1 MKRLTTRG
9 IATAQAIAARED
21 FRTSGS
27 LMGENCSIGFYDRG
41 RLTGADLDRFAAD
54 CKEITYVVKSYATP
68 IAWYVAPTATVTG
81 GWHIVAQKFSVTT
94 TKHQGNLYLC
104 K

>member
-9 IATAQAIAARED
+9 RATAEAIRDRED

-27 LMGENCSIGFYDRG
+27 LMGESCSLGTYDRG
-41 RLTGADLDRFAAD
+41 RLSGEDLTKFYEDCADIRYA
-54 CKEITYVVKSYATP
+54 VMSYATP
-68 IAWYVAPTATVTG
+68 IAWYVAPSETHKG
-81 GWHIVAQKFSVTT
+81 GWYHVKAKFSVTT
-94 TKHQGNLYLC
+94 TKHQGNLYLA